1 MERFGKSY
9 STLRTGF
16 DLKPWTA
23 AAAQSRGL
31 AETAISYAPP
41 RRRQLFSCII
51 TFLLLPMSM
60 LATVIFIYLAI
71 FVDRSRILAL
81 LLSIYFTLIY
91 FSKSHERGALALPSF
106 KTCSFWKSLSNYFPV
121 VLLKQNPETVFDP
134 KEKYMFGYHPHGII
148 SVGCFVNF
156 AADANGVSE
165 MFPGISIKPATLENN
180 FYVPFWREV
189 ILRLGVISVSAKSL
203 NYVLNQGG
211 GNAVLVVPGGAA
223 EALDAHPGTHSLT
236 LNRRSGFF
244 RIALQHGACLVPIY
258 SFGENDLYEQAPNDE
273 GTVVRTFQ
281 NTLLKYLGFATP
293 LFSGAG
299 SSGAALPMNPIPSRV
314 PIITIVGDP
323 IKCPQIE
330 DPTREEIDHVRR
342 LYVEKLQEIFAQFA
356 DKYAPERRGDLKIVK

>member
-9 STLRTGF
+9 SALRTGF
-16 DLKPWTA
+16 DLKPWMI

-41 RRRQLFSCII
+41 RRRQLISCII

-60 LATVIFIYLAI
+60 FMTCLLIYLAI
-71 FVDRSRILAL
+71 FVDKSRILAVIL
-81 LLSIYFTLIY
+81 AIYFTHIY
-91 FSKSHERGALALPSF
+91 LDKSHEKGALARPDF
-106 KTCSFWKSLSNYFPV
+106 KTWSFWKSLSDYFPV
-121 VLLKQNPETVFDP
+121 VLLKQNPETIFDP

-165 MFPGISIKPATLENN
+165 MFPGITIKPATLENN
-180 FYVPFWREV
+180 FFVPFWREI

-203 NYVLNQGG
+203 NHVLNQGG

-244 RIALQHGACLVPIY
+244 RIALQHGASLVPIY

-273 GTVVRTFQ
+273 GTLVRTIQ
-281 NTLLKYLGFATP
+281 NNLLKYLGFATP
-293 LFSGAG
+293 FFSGAG

-323 IKCPQIE
+323 IKCPKID
-330 DPTREEIDHVRR
+330 DPSREEIDDVRR